1 MSWSEILLYIAVM
14 AIVTYL
20 IRCIPLTVFRKKIKS
35 RFIRSFLQYVPYACL
50 TAMTVPAIF
59 YAADGSFSLGG
70 MMALIAALIVS
81 FFVENLTVVAVVACA
96 AMFITNLFL

>member
-35 RFIRSFLQYVPYACL
+35 RFIRAFLQYVPYACL

-59 YAADGSFSLGG
+59 YGADGSWSFGG
-70 MMALIAALIVS
+70 MAALIAALIVS